1 MLNHS
6 KIFYNLSGIIIGFIL
21 AITLTYFLT
30 YFIFNALTKS
40 LVLFLFETTAS
51 GLSVVQQL
59 LFILN

>member
-6 KIFYNLSGIIIGFIL
+6 KVFYNLSAIIIGFII

-40 LVLFLFETTAS
+40 LGLFLFGTTVS

>member
-6 KIFYNLSGIIIGFIL
+6 KVFYNLSAIIIGFIL